1 MTKRPPQ
8 PFAGSNDPAWWKEW
22 IEPGAVGSGT
32 GQERGQQMT
41 IELLSERMA
50 ALDFLLCFIVDQLHG
65 GEIVISEEAVTE
77 WRDTQISRRRWGG
90 IVDANGDDDTGP
102 IVLTVAWHPTQ
113 DIVAIIDEHDRQQRE
128 FRRRLINEWL
138 RSEAE

>member
-1 MTKRPPQ
+1 
-8 PFAGSNDPAWWKEW
+8 
-22 IEPGAVGSGT
+22 
-32 GQERGQQMT
+32 MT
-41 IELLSERMA
+41 IEMLSERMA

-90 IVDANGDDDTGP
+90 IVDANGDNDTGP
-102 IVLTVAWHPTQ
+102 IVLTVTWHPTQ
-113 DIVAIIDEHDRQQRE
+113 DIVTGRRPVMRSEDVEAFLSAVDSLRVETRSDIID
-128 FRRRLINEWL
+128 RLINEWL